1 MRQPGHIHRCDNDRF
16 RVTSLSNPLCSY
28 CEIVPAAKLIGDS
41 WLCEACGKMLIA
53 ESLERLEQDGLVMKT
68 GQIRNGR
75 PVYVAVEDDKS
86 KKR

>member
-1 MRQPGHIHRCDNDRF
+1 
-16 RVTSLSNPLCSY
+16 
-28 CEIVPAAKLIGDS
+28 
-41 WLCEACGKMLIA
+41 MLIA